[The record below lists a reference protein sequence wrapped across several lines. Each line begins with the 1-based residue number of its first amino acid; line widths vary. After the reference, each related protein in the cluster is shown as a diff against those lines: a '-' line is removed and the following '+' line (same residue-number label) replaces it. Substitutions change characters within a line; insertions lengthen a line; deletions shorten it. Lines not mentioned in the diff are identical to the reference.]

1 MGMML
6 SVHQRISSLSMW
18 AFAGLMAV
26 MSSSA
31 WAQAEDAVETLRPPK
46 TSDAPSS
53 PKFLMM
59 GLVLVLLAAVV
70 VVVTLKT
77 KRDHQD

>member
-26 MSSSA
+26 MSSPA
-31 WAQAEDAVETLRPPK
+31 WAQAEDAVEALRPPK
-46 TSDAPSS
+46 TTDAPSS
-53 PKFLMM
+53 PKYLMM
-59 GLVLVLLAAVV
+59 ALAIVLLAAVV

-77 KRDHQD
+77 KRGHQD

>member
-6 SVHQRISSLSMW
+6 AVHQRISSLSMW

-46 TSDAPSS
+46 TTDAPSS
-53 PKFLMM
+53 PKYLMM
-59 GLVLVLLAAVV
+59 ALALVLLAAVV

-77 KRDHQD
+77 KRGHQD